1 MEMSSMGTAKEIWA
15 PNWATHPGEHL
26 EEYIEA
32 RGWSQAEFARIADLT
47 PKLVSTIIAG
57 KNPITPETAIK
68 LERVLDVRAQVWL
81 NLQMNWDLHQVRVG
95 EESKAS
101 SSAAQSW
108 LGNFP
113 ILDLRKRGALPA
125 TRDESALVDGLL
137 AFLGIGSPDSFD
149 AKFASLAVR
158 HRQTKAYVSSQ
169 YSVYSWLKLGENKAR
184 ALDIPEFSEGRFLT
198 AVKTIR
204 GLTTVRQD
212 IFLEQMQSLCRAA
225 GVALVFE
232 RPLPKTCIFGSAR
245 WLDGKRPVIQMSLRM
260 KKNDHFWW
268 TFFHE
273 AAHIVLHRGVNF
285 MDDETGE
292 GDDAEKEADEWAEDN
307 LVGKTQFSEFKQ
319 AMPRFSESI
328 VRGFAREVSIHP
340 GIVVGMLQHAKVLP
354 YGHLNKLKED
364 IVWPI
369 EGTIAA

>member
-1 MEMSSMGTAKEIWA
+1 MANMGTTKETWT

-26 EEYIEA
+26 EEYIET

-57 KNPITPETAIK
+57 KNPISPETAIK

-81 NLQMNWDLHQVRVG
+81 NLQMNWDLYQARAE

-101 SSAAQSW
+101 SPAAHTW
-108 LGNFP
+108 LENFP
-113 ILDLRKRGALPA
+113 ISDLRKRGVLPA
-125 TRDESALVDGLL
+125 TKDESALVDGML

-149 AKFASLAVR
+149 AKFASLAVQ
-158 HRQTKAYVSSQ
+158 HRQTKAYVSSRH
-169 YSVYSWLKLGENKAR
+169 SIYSWLKLGENKAR
-184 ALDIPEFSEGRFLT
+184 TLSLPEFDADQFLK
-198 AVKTIR
+198 AVETIR

-212 IFLEQMQSLCRAA
+212 IFLAQMQVLCRAS
-225 GVALVFE
+225 GVALIFE

-292 GDDAEKEADEWAEDN
+292 GDGLEREANEWAEDR
-307 LVGKTQFSEFKQ
+307 LVGKAKFAEFRSV
-319 AMPRFSESI
+319 MPRFSENI
-328 VRGFAREVSIHP
+328 VQEFARDVCIHP
-340 GIVVGMLQHAKVLP
+340 GIVVGMLQYAKALP
-354 YGHLNKLKED
+354 PSHLNKLKED
-364 IVWPI
+364 IEWSTVDA
-369 EGTIAA
+369 IAA